1 MCGFQSWE
9 DSMKKAAFW
18 LVLMAAACFCLS
30 PLFTQEREDRTL
42 LSWEQ
47 MRAIINEVSG
57 ERPLHTTM
65 ELVGY
70 PRIRPRSEYEGNFQ
84 ESVVLKQRAIEA
96 GLQNVEIESFPSG
109 GSSWAPVQGE
119 LWMVSPES
127 RKLYDIYDIA
137 ISICSGSESG
147 EVTADLVDVGSGARA
162 EDYAGKEV
170 SGKIVLG
177 SAGSSSLQ
185 RLGVFERGAVGILS
199 YTSLHPEPQNPDE
212 ILSQSVS
219 ANAPQGR
226 KAGFGWSIAPR
237 IGRELAARLAR
248 GEKVTLRSVIK
259 AESFPSEMETV
270 HAVLPGDGSSNQAIA
285 ISGHLYE
292 GVLKQGANDDASG
305 CALGLEM
312 GRAFKRMID
321 EGKLP
326 RPKRDIHFLWVPEI
340 SGTRAWLQKHPEV
353 TKRLVADL
361 NYDMEG
367 LGLSIG
373 STQWV
378 MHRTPDTFPTF
389 LNDLC
394 ANVLRFVGNLNQE
407 RVRYRSHGYGF
418 TWPVVAPSG
427 SKDPFYYVIEKYY
440 GASDHQVYM
449 SMGVPSIM
457 FITWPDPFYHS
468 SQDTPDKLD
477 ATQFKRAGV
486 VGAAAMT
493 ILATAGDEMAAKVTA
508 EALARGAERMGQA
521 ESKGMSYL
529 ADAQNAAAL
538 AEAYK
543 NARASVK
550 HQAGIEKAT
559 VQTSAVLYA
568 NPADAEKK
576 LAAFEPLVDQR
587 ANALLNEVKAF
598 YEVEAQRLNLRLAEP
613 ALTAEEALA
622 AKTVVERVG
631 GQQGGGGGGARGGGG
646 GASAAPGAQADRA
659 ALQAATNKIPQHMSS
674 ELNLLLG
681 QNKTVLE
688 IRDFLTGEF
697 EPLPLADLMEYLRA
711 QEKVGAL
718 KLTVK

>member
-1 MCGFQSWE
+1 M
-9 DSMKKAAFW
+9 
-18 LVLMAAACFCLS
+18 S

-47 MRAIINEVSG
+47 MRAIINEISG
-57 ERPLHTTM
+57 ERPLHTTI

-84 ESVVLKQRAIEA
+84 ESVVMKQRAIEA

-109 GSSWAPVQGE
+109 GTSWAPVQGE
-119 LWMVSPES
+119 LWMISPEN
-127 RKLYDIYDIA
+127 RKLYDIYDVA

-162 EDYAGKEV
+162 EDYVGKDV
-170 SGKIVLG
+170 TGKIVLG

-185 RLGVFERGAVGILS
+185 RLGVFERGAVGVLS
-199 YTSLHPEPQNPDE
+199 YTTMHPEANNPDE

-219 ANAPQGR
+219 SNAPQGR

-237 IGRELAARLAR
+237 IGRELASRLAR
-248 GEKVTLRSVIK
+248 GEKVALRSVIK
-259 AESFPSEMETV
+259 AETFPAEMETV
-270 HAVLPGDGSSNQAIA
+270 HAVLPGDGSSDQAIA

-292 GVLKQGANDDASG
+292 GYLKQGANDDASG

-312 GRAFKRMID
+312 GRAFKRLMD

-326 RPKRDIHFLWVPEI
+326 RSKRDIHFLWVPEI
-340 SGTRAWLQKHPEV
+340 SGTRAWLQKHQDV

-361 NYDMEG
+361 NFDMEG
-367 LGLSIG
+367 LGLRTG

-394 ANVLRFVGNLNQE
+394 ANVLRFIGNLNQE
-407 RVRYRSHGYGF
+407 RVRYRAHGYGF
-418 TWPVVAPSG
+418 SWPVVSPSG
-427 SKDPFYYVIEKYY
+427 SNDPFYYVIEKYY

-449 SMGVPSIM
+449 SMGVPSTM

-477 ATQFKRAGV
+477 PTQFKRAGV
-486 VGAAAMT
+486 VGTAAMT
-493 ILATAGDEMAAKVTA
+493 ILATAGDETAAKVTA
-508 EALARGAERMGQA
+508 EAVAGGAQRMGQA
-521 ESKGMSYL
+521 ESKGLSYL
-529 ADAQNAAAL
+529 ADSQNVAAL
-538 AEAYK
+538 IEAYK
-543 NARASVK
+543 DARATVR

-559 VQTSAVLYA
+559 VASSAILYA
-568 NPADAEKK
+568 NPAEAQKK
-576 LAAFEPLVDQR
+576 LTAFDPLVDQR

-598 YEVEAQRLNLRLAEP
+598 YEVESQRLNVRPAEP
-613 ALTAEEALA
+613 VATADEAQA
-622 AKTVVERVG
+622 ARTVVERVG
-631 GQQGGGGGGARGGGG
+631 GQQGGGGGGGRGGG
-646 GASAAPGAQADRA
+646 AATGGAQADRT
-659 ALQAATNKIPQHMSS
+659 ALQAALNKIPQHMTS

-688 IRDFLTGEF
+688 IRGFLTGEF
-697 EPLPLADLMEYLRA
+697 EPLTLADLMEYLRA
-711 QEKVGAL
+711 QEKLGTL

>member
-1 MCGFQSWE
+1 MR
-9 DSMKKAAFW
+9 KAAFW
-18 LVLMAAACFCLS
+18 IVLSATVCACLS

-57 ERPLHTTM
+57 ERSMHTTI

-70 PRIRPRSEYEGNFQ
+70 PRIRPRSEYEGNFR
-84 ESVVLKQRAIEA
+84 ESVVMKQRAIEA

-109 GSSWAPVQGE
+109 GTSWAPVQGE

-147 EVTADLVDVGSGARA
+147 EVTADLVNVGSGARA
-162 EDYAGKEV
+162 EDYAGKDV

-177 SAGSSSLQ
+177 STSSSSLQ
-185 RLGVFERGAVGILS
+185 RLAVFERGAVGVLS
-199 YTSLHPEPQNPDE
+199 YNSLHPEPNNPDQ

-219 ANAPQGR
+219 SNAPQGR
-226 KAGFGWSIAPR
+226 KAGFGWSIAAR
-237 IGRELAARLAR
+237 IGRELASRLAR
-248 GEKVTLRSVIK
+248 GEKITLRSIIK
-259 AESFPSEMETV
+259 AETFPGEMETV
-270 HAVLPGDGSSNQAIA
+270 HAVLPGDGSSAQAVA

-292 GVLKQGANDDASG
+292 GYLKQGANDDASG

-312 GRAFKRMID
+312 GRAFKRLID
-321 EGKLP
+321 AGKLP

-340 SGTRAWLQKHPEV
+340 SGTRAWLQKYPDV
-353 TKRLVADL
+353 TKRLIADL

-367 LGLSIG
+367 LGLRTG

-394 ANVLRFVGNLNQE
+394 ANVLRFIGNLNQE
-407 RVRYRSHGYGF
+407 RVRYRAHGYGF
-418 TWPVVAPSG
+418 TWPVVSPSG
-427 SKDPFYYVIEKYY
+427 SNDPFYYAIEKYY

-449 SMGVPSIM
+449 SMGVPSTM
-457 FITWPDPFYHS
+457 FVTWPDPFYHS

-477 ATQFKRAGV
+477 PTQFKRAGV
-486 VGAAAMT
+486 VGTAAMT

-508 EALARGAERMGQA
+508 ESVARGAERMGQA
-521 ESKGMSYL
+521 ESKGLGYL
-529 ADAQNAAAL
+529 ADAQNAASL
-538 AEAYK
+538 MEAYK
-543 NARASVK
+543 DARATVR
-550 HQAGIEKAT
+550 HQAAIEKAT
-559 VQTSAVLYA
+559 VHTSAVLYA
-568 NPADAEKK
+568 NPADAQKK
-576 LAAFEPLVDQR
+576 IATFDPLVDQR
-587 ANALLNEVKAF
+587 ASALLNEVKAF
-598 YEVEAQRLNLRLAEP
+598 YEVEAQRLDVRPSEP
-613 ALTAEEALA
+613 VLTAEEAQA

-631 GQQGGGGGGARGGGG
+631 GQQGRGGGG
-646 GASAAPGAQADRA
+646 GRGGGAAAGGAQTDRT
-659 ALQAATNKIPQHMSS
+659 ALQAALGKIPQHMTS

-681 QNKTVLE
+681 QNKTILE
-688 IRDFLTGEF
+688 IRDFLSGEF

-711 QEKVGAL
+711 QEKLSTL

>member
-1 MCGFQSWE
+1 MVEVF
-9 DSMKKAAFW
+9 MRKAAFW
-18 LVLMAAACFCLS
+18 IVLSATVCACLS

-57 ERPLHTTM
+57 ERSMHTTI

-70 PRIRPRSEYEGNFQ
+70 PRIRPRSEYEGNFR
-84 ESVVLKQRAIEA
+84 ESVVMKQRAIEA

-109 GSSWAPVQGE
+109 GTSWAPVQGE

-147 EVTADLVDVGSGARA
+147 EVTADLVNVGSGARA
-162 EDYAGKEV
+162 EDYAGKDV

-177 SAGSSSLQ
+177 STSSSSLQ
-185 RLGVFERGAVGILS
+185 RLAVFERGAVGVLS
-199 YTSLHPEPQNPDE
+199 YNSLHPEPNNPDQ

-219 ANAPQGR
+219 SNAPQGT
-226 KAGFGWSIAPR
+226 KAGFGWSIAAR
-237 IGRELAARLAR
+237 IGRELASRLAR
-248 GEKVTLRSVIK
+248 GEKITLRSIIK
-259 AESFPSEMETV
+259 AETFPGEMETV
-270 HAVLPGDGSSNQAIA
+270 HAVLPGDGSSAQAVA

-292 GVLKQGANDDASG
+292 GYLKQGANDDASG

-312 GRAFKRMID
+312 GRAFKRLID
-321 EGKLP
+321 AGKLP

-340 SGTRAWLQKHPEV
+340 SGTRAWLQKYPDV
-353 TKRLVADL
+353 TKRLIADL

-367 LGLSIG
+367 LGLRTG

-394 ANVLRFVGNLNQE
+394 ANVLRFIGNLNQE
-407 RVRYRSHGYGF
+407 RVRYRAHGYGF
-418 TWPVVAPSG
+418 TWPVVSPSG
-427 SKDPFYYVIEKYY
+427 SNDPFYYAIEKYY

-449 SMGVPSIM
+449 SMGVPSTM
-457 FITWPDPFYHS
+457 FVTWPDPFYHS

-477 ATQFKRAGV
+477 PTQFKRAGV
-486 VGAAAMT
+486 VGTAAMT

-508 EALARGAERMGQA
+508 ESVARGAERMGQA
-521 ESKGMSYL
+521 ESKGLGYL
-529 ADAQNAAAL
+529 ADAQNAASL
-538 AEAYK
+538 MEAYK
-543 NARASVK
+543 DARATVR
-550 HQAGIEKAT
+550 HQAAIEKAT
-559 VQTSAVLYA
+559 VHTSAVLYA
-568 NPADAEKK
+568 NPADAQKK
-576 LAAFEPLVDQR
+576 IATFDPLVDQR

-598 YEVEAQRLNLRLAEP
+598 YEVEAQRLDVRPSEP
-613 ALTAEEALA
+613 VLTAEEAQA

-631 GQQGGGGGGARGGGG
+631 GQQGRAGGGGRGGGVAAG
-646 GASAAPGAQADRA
+646 GAQTDRT
-659 ALQAATNKIPQHMSS
+659 ALQAALGKIPQHMTS

-681 QNKTVLE
+681 QNKTILE
-688 IRDFLTGEF
+688 IRDFLSGEF

-711 QEKVGAL
+711 QEKLSTL

>member
-1 MCGFQSWE
+1 MR
-9 DSMKKAAFW
+9 KAAFW
-18 LVLMAAACFCLS
+18 IVLSATVCACLS

-57 ERPLHTTM
+57 ERSMHTTI

-70 PRIRPRSEYEGNFQ
+70 PRIRPRSEYEGNFR
-84 ESVVLKQRAIEA
+84 ESVVMKQRAIEA

-109 GSSWAPVQGE
+109 GTSWAPVQGE

-147 EVTADLVDVGSGARA
+147 EVTADLVNVGSGARA
-162 EDYAGKEV
+162 EDYAGKDV

-177 SAGSSSLQ
+177 STSSSSLQ
-185 RLGVFERGAVGILS
+185 RLAVFERGAVGVLS
-199 YTSLHPEPQNPDE
+199 YNSLHPEPNNPDQ

-219 ANAPQGR
+219 SNAPQGT
-226 KAGFGWSIAPR
+226 KAGFGWSIAAR
-237 IGRELAARLAR
+237 IGRELASRLAR
-248 GEKVTLRSVIK
+248 GEKITLRSIIK
-259 AESFPSEMETV
+259 AETFPGEMETV
-270 HAVLPGDGSSNQAIA
+270 HAVLPGDGSSAQAVA

-292 GVLKQGANDDASG
+292 GYLKQGANDDASG

-312 GRAFKRMID
+312 GRAFKRLID
-321 EGKLP
+321 AGKLP

-340 SGTRAWLQKHPEV
+340 SGTRAWLQKYPDV
-353 TKRLVADL
+353 TKRLIADL

-367 LGLSIG
+367 LGLRTG

-394 ANVLRFVGNLNQE
+394 ANVLRFIGNLNQE
-407 RVRYRSHGYGF
+407 RVRYRAHGYGF
-418 TWPVVAPSG
+418 TWPVVSPSG
-427 SKDPFYYVIEKYY
+427 SNDPFYYAIEKYY

-449 SMGVPSIM
+449 SMGVPSTM
-457 FITWPDPFYHS
+457 FVTWPDPFYHS

-477 ATQFKRAGV
+477 PTQFKRAGV
-486 VGAAAMT
+486 VGTAAMT

-508 EALARGAERMGQA
+508 ESVARSAERMGQA
-521 ESKGMSYL
+521 ESRGLGYL
-529 ADAQNAAAL
+529 ADAQNAASL
-538 AEAYK
+538 MEAYK
-543 NARASVK
+543 DARATVH
-550 HQAGIEKAT
+550 HQAAIEKAT
-559 VQTSAVLYA
+559 VRTSAVLYA
-568 NPADAEKK
+568 NPADAQKK
-576 LAAFEPLVDQR
+576 IATFDPLVDQR
-587 ANALLNEVKAF
+587 ASALLNEVKAF
-598 YEVEAQRLNLRLAEP
+598 YEVEAQRLDVRPSEP
-613 ALTAEEALA
+613 VLTAEEAQA

-631 GQQGGGGGGARGGGG
+631 GQQGRGGGG
-646 GASAAPGAQADRA
+646 GRGGGAAAGGAQTDRT
-659 ALQAATNKIPQHMSS
+659 ALQAALGKIPQHMTS

-681 QNKTVLE
+681 QNKTILE
-688 IRDFLTGEF
+688 IRDFLSGEF

-711 QEKVGAL
+711 QEKLGIL
-718 KLTVK
+718 KLAVK